1 MKSLKYLFCL
11 GCLVLLGTSLAI
23 NANADE
29 WDKSTKVTF
38 NNPVELPGMV
48 LPAGTY
54 LFRLMDSPSDRNI
67 VEVFSADRSKLYDTI
82 LAIPDYRLEP
92 TGKTVMTFEE
102 RTAGSPEAIKAW
114 FYPGDQYG
122 LEFVYPKPR
131 AVQLAQVSQQHVPA
145 MPVTVAKKTTPVQLK
160 KAPVTAIQ
168 PSGQEV
174 QLAEVHPPKAAPVQT
189 AATPMKKLPKTA
201 SPLPLIGL
209 IGLLGLFAAFVLRYW
224 SKRLA

>member
-11 GCLVLLGTSLAI
+11 GCLVLLGTSLTV
-23 NANADE
+23 NVNADE
-29 WDKSTKVTF
+29 WDKATKVTF

-114 FYPGDQYG
+114 FYPGDEYG

-131 AVQLAQVSQQHVPA
+131 AVQLAQVNQQHVPA
-145 MPVTVAKKTTPVQLK
+145 MPAPVAKNATPVQLK

-174 QLAEVHPPKAAPVQT
+174 RLAEVHAPKAAPVQT
-189 AATPMKKLPKTA
+189 AAAPVKTLPKTA
-201 SPLPLIGL
+201 SPLSLIGL
-209 IGLLGLFAAFVLRYW
+209 MGLLALFAAFALRYW
-224 SKRLA
+224 SKRIA